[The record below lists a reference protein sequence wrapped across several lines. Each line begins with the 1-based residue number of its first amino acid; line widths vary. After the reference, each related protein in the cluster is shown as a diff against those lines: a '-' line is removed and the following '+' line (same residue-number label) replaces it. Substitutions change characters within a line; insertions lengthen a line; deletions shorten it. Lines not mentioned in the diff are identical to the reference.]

1 MGISEVG
8 YHFLAGVLKYAPE
21 MALITNPLINSYKRL
36 VPGYE
41 APIDITWST
50 SNRSPLVRIP
60 AARGVGTRLEFRSPD
75 AAANPYLTLA
85 VCLAAGL
92 AGVQEGMDPGPQMSG
107 NQYEMSNEERAA
119 AEIRSLPRDMR
130 ESIRAFR
137 NSEFMK
143 EILGEHIFNMYLNA
157 KTKELQSYQSQ
168 VTDWEINEYLYKI

>member
-1 MGISEVG
+1 M
-8 YHFLAGVLKYAPE
+8 
-21 MALITNPLINSYKRL
+21 
-36 VPGYE
+36 
-41 APIDITWST
+41 
-50 SNRSPLVRIP
+50 
-60 AARGVGTRLEFRSPD
+60 EFRSPD
-75 AAANPYLTLA
+75 EAANPYLTLA

-92 AGVQEGMDPGPQMSG
+92 AGVQEGMDPGPPMSG
-107 NQYEMSNEERAA
+107 NQHEMSNEERAA